1 MKNNIISLLFLIY
14 CSFFS
19 LFSVAQATA
28 PDEDGTPYTTC
39 NADGANASRTSN
51 DLSNPVNVGTIDDR
65 SCYANYKETSL
76 YGTTWGIYNI
86 TDGSNN
92 QDAANTLQP
101 RIERSLPVASN
112 TNIGTYVKFTGTFRI
127 LEVGDTSGTT
137 NDGTYIAQAKG
148 QHTGGGGSADPAIC
162 LYLAKPVFDAN
173 GNQIAFDIYAERIL
187 VRGGSGSTG
196 REIVFLKRVNKN
208 EVTNFELEVGFR
220 EDPNNSNSK
229 IHYCDATI
237 GGEVFSF
244 NIPEPD
250 RATQSKI
257 RYGVYRVKGGRA
269 QIRWANTSHIKSE
282 NGVDQKLGNEEP
294 MITLLGE
301 PTATIDQGTSYT
313 DSGAIAIDNYDGD
326 LTEDIVISNP
336 VNVNVPGIYTI
347 TYNVTDAN
355 GNAATQVTRTVTVSG
370 ASTSSTQTSL
380 PGTIEVETGDLSN
393 NQTSSG
399 TRNVIGSGNGGTNNI
414 VDEFRRNNNANGT
427 IINHVSI
434 AAGSYDFTFTYYKI
448 SNSNTFQIHSTDVN
462 GGNASLL
469 HSFTL
474 LKNSDTGATTSSYG
488 TQTESVTIPSGVTYI
503 TITNNQPAAVDLDK
517 VIVTA
522 AGAKPVIT
530 LSGDATVN
538 IIQGNTYTDAGA
550 TAVGSDGTTDI
561 TANIVTENPVNVN
574 TPGSY
579 TVTYNVSDGGVAAD
593 EVTRSVRVFS
603 ATTIISA
610 QTGDWNA
617 TDTWVGGVVPTSTN
631 EVVLNGHVVTIPSSM
646 GAAAAK
652 SIEATGS
659 GQLILRQNNTLTV
672 VGDITFSRSNDGMII
687 YAQSG
692 NFSTVTFGG
701 TYTIGK
707 KTTIVKRLSQDKWT
721 LVSSG
726 LKNSKQFKTLDDSR
740 NYTVQ
745 VGTKY
750 AFGSYDN
757 TAATG
762 AKYTY
767 VSTDDA
773 GSDNTYGNT
782 NWGSGIGWATKSDED
797 TATTTDT
804 KHDVVFMGELHDAD
818 VSVALANAGF
828 NLVGNPYPAYLY
840 GNSATADATNNV
852 LTANSSILS
861 EATLWFWDSD
871 NEAWITK
878 NQASSAYHINP
889 MQGFFVKTNAGS
901 TTFSFTEAMQ
911 THTSNN
917 NTFLK
922 TSNNRFSI
930 DLSIE
935 SQGRRTSTSINYLE
949 HTTSS
954 FDNGYDSS
962 VFGGYSSAFEVYTK
976 QLSGDVN
983 KKLAIQSL
991 PNSEYDSMVVPV
1003 GLSVSANS
1011 EVTFSAEALNL
1022 PKGYKVFIEDR
1033 LTNAFTRLDEA
1044 GSEYTATLSEAT
1056 EGRFFI
1062 HTKASVLS
1070 AESQMLRGVSV
1081 FNNGSTLHV
1090 VGLAQGAA
1098 TVNLYNMLGKEVY
1111 QHSFVAKSV
1120 NNIDLPRLAKGV
1132 YIVKLHT
1139 TKGSL
1144 SKKIILN

>member
-1 MKNNIISLLFLIY
+1 
-14 CSFFS
+14 
-19 LFSVAQATA
+19 
-28 PDEDGTPYTTC
+28 
-39 NADGANASRTSN
+39 
-51 DLSNPVNVGTIDDR
+51 
-65 SCYANYKETSL
+65 
-76 YGTTWGIYNI
+76 
-86 TDGSNN
+86 
-92 QDAANTLQP
+92 
-101 RIERSLPVASN
+101 
-112 TNIGTYVKFTGTFRI
+112 
-127 LEVGDTSGTT
+127 
-137 NDGTYIAQAKG
+137 
-148 QHTGGGGSADPAIC
+148 
-162 LYLAKPVFDAN
+162 
-173 GNQIAFDIYAERIL
+173 
-187 VRGGSGSTG
+187 
-196 REIVFLKRVNKN
+196 
-208 EVTNFELEVGFR
+208 
-220 EDPNNSNSK
+220 
-229 IHYCDATI
+229 
-237 GGEVFSF
+237 
-244 NIPEPD
+244 
-250 RATQSKI
+250 
-257 RYGVYRVKGGRA
+257 
-269 QIRWANTSHIKSE
+269 
-282 NGVDQKLGNEEP
+282 
-294 MITLLGE
+294 
-301 PTATIDQGTSYT
+301 
-313 DSGAIAIDNYDGD
+313 
-326 LTEDIVISNP
+326 
-336 VNVNVPGIYTI
+336 
-347 TYNVTDAN
+347 
-355 GNAATQVTRTVTVSG
+355 
-370 ASTSSTQTSL
+370 
-380 PGTIEVETGDLSN
+380 
-393 NQTSSG
+393 
-399 TRNVIGSGNGGTNNI
+399 
-414 VDEFRRNNNANGT
+414 
-427 IINHVSI
+427 
-434 AAGSYDFTFTYYKI
+434 
-448 SNSNTFQIHSTDVN
+448 
-462 GGNASLL
+462 
-469 HSFTL
+469 
-474 LKNSDTGATTSSYG
+474 
-488 TQTESVTIPSGVTYI
+488 
-503 TITNNQPAAVDLDK
+503 
-517 VIVTA
+517 
-522 AGAKPVIT
+522 
-530 LSGDATVN
+530 
-538 IIQGNTYTDAGA
+538 
-550 TAVGSDGTTDI
+550 
-561 TANIVTENPVNVN
+561 
-574 TPGSY
+574 
-579 TVTYNVSDGGVAAD
+579 
-593 EVTRSVRVFS
+593 
-603 ATTIISA
+603 
-610 QTGDWNA
+610 
-617 TDTWVGGVVPTSTN
+617 
-631 EVVLNGHVVTIPSSM
+631 M

-672 VGDITFSRSNDGMII
+672 EGDITLSRSDNGMII

-701 TYTIGK
+701 TYTTGK

-740 NYTVQ
+740 NKTVK
-745 VGTKY
+745 VGNKY

-762 AKYTY
+762 EKYTY
-767 VSTDDA
+767 VLDTHGTSPI
-773 GSDNTYGNT
+773 
-782 NWGSGIGWATKSDED
+782 WGSGIGWATKSDEN

-804 KHDVVFMGELHDAD
+804 KHDVVFQGDLHDAD

-852 LTANSSILS
+852 LTTNSSILS
-861 EATLWFWDSD
+861 EATLWLWDSD

-911 THTSNN
+911 THTSNS

-991 PNSEYDSMVVPV
+991 PNSDYDSMVVPV

-1022 PKGYKVFIEDR
+1022 PKGYKIFLEDR

-1044 GSEYTATLSEAT
+1044 GSEYTATLSEGT

-1062 HTKASVLS
+1062 HTKVSVLS
-1070 AESQMLRGVSV
+1070 AESQMLSGVSV